1 MSEAPDSRRPAA
13 RTRTATYFILSSP
26 RYVRFPGLV
35 FWRPGVSEY
44 TPGPSLASRSSGF
57 FLIEVIRRKEFGKAV
72 SLLVVQFRAMDCKKI
87 AGKAPRS
94 TQRSAVGCILHQTP
108 GAQKWKFRANP
119 LRGGNYMFRNATRL
133 FLTTAGC
140 LLVAAA
146 QDQPAYVRDICVKV
160 APGKGTEFAAMLRD
174 VTAKQM
180 RVRVDEGRAAWFLAL
195 SAVVPAGAAARC
207 DYHIVIGYAGFPAET
222 PTAEQTTAELKKAG
236 LNLTSAEYAAKR
248 DSLSSLVNVDIW
260 QVRAEVGPALEKGQ
274 YARLNYYRVKPGQQ
288 AAWLKLETTGWKP
301 LVESLK
307 DSHLGWHL
315 HTLAMPAGEYLHY
328 NALTVD
334 TFPSWTA
341 LGQGVPINTAWPK
354 VHPDMPFADY
364 LSLIDNTVE
373 IGR

>member
-1 MSEAPDSRRPAA
+1 
-13 RTRTATYFILSSP
+13 
-26 RYVRFPGLV
+26 
-35 FWRPGVSEY
+35 
-44 TPGPSLASRSSGF
+44 
-57 FLIEVIRRKEFGKAV
+57 
-72 SLLVVQFRAMDCKKI
+72 
-87 AGKAPRS
+87 
-94 TQRSAVGCILHQTP
+94 
-108 GAQKWKFRANP
+108 
-119 LRGGNYMFRNATRL
+119 MFRNATRL

-140 LLVAAA
+140 LFVAAA
-146 QDQPAYVRDICVKV
+146 QNQPAYIRDNCVKV
-160 APGKGTEFAAMLRD
+160 APGKGTEFAAMVRD

-180 RVRVDEGRAAWFLAL
+180 RVRIDEGRAAWFLAL
-195 SAVVPAGAAARC
+195 SSVVPAGAAARC
-207 DYHIVIGYAGFPAET
+207 DYHIVIGYAGFPPEA
-222 PTAEQTTAELKKAG
+222 PTAEQNAAELKKAG

-248 DSLSSLVNVDIW
+248 NALSSLVNVDIW
-260 QVRAEVGPALEKGQ
+260 QARADTGPAVEKGQ

-301 LVESLK
+301 FVESLK

-341 LGQGVPINTAWPK
+341 LGQGVPMNASWPK

-373 IGR
+373 RYRVDLLRVVEVVQPK